1 MKICF
6 FGTPPYAVPTLE
18 ALVEA
23 GHDVVRVIAQ
33 PDRPSGR
40 GRKLVSP
47 AVAVRARELG
57 LDCRQ
62 PKGIR
67 SGPFPRNFKALDLD
81 VGVVV
86 AYGRILTAELLE
98 HPRRGMI
105 NGHGSLL
112 PRWRGSA
119 PIERGLM
126 AGDSE
131 AGVTTMR
138 MDEGLDTGD
147 MLLRRGVPVTDD
159 DDAGTL
165 RVKLSQL
172 TAALI
177 VETLAGLD
185 DITPRPQPA
194 EGICHA
200 PPLTREDAVID
211 WSQPARDSFNR
222 VRAFSLR
229 KGGVATF
236 RDQPFKLRRVRPVT
250 MPADAPDG
258 ARPGTVLVAGKS
270 LVIACGEGALEV
282 VEGQLPGKKAVGGR
296 DLVNGA
302 RIQAG
307 EIFS

>member
-1 MKICF
+1 MAFKICF

-33 PDRPSGR
+33 PDRPAGR

-67 SGPFPRNFKALDLD
+67 TGPFPRNFKALDVD
-81 VGVVV
+81 VGIVV
-86 AYGRILTAELLE
+86 AYGRILTAELLS
-98 HPRRGMI
+98 HPPRGMI

-126 AGDSE
+126 AGDTE
-131 AGVTTMR
+131 AGVTTML

-147 MLLRRGVPVTDD
+147 MLLRRGLPITDA

-165 RVKLSQL
+165 RARLSRL
-172 TAALI
+172 TAEMI
-177 VETLAGLD
+177 VETLASLD
-185 DITPRPQPA
+185 DLTPRAQPA
-194 EGICHA
+194 EGVCHA
-200 PPLTREDAVID
+200 PPLTRDDAVLD
-211 WSQPARDSFNR
+211 WSQTARESFNR

-229 KGGVATF
+229 RGGVTTF
-236 RDQPFKLRRVRPVT
+236 RDQPFKIRVARP
-250 MPADAPDG
+250 AGSEHG
-258 ARPGTVLVAGKS
+258 AGKPGTVLVAGKS

-282 VEGQLPGKKAVGGR
+282 VEGQLPGKRAVGGR

-302 RIQAG
+302 RIQVG
-307 EIFS
+307 EIFQ